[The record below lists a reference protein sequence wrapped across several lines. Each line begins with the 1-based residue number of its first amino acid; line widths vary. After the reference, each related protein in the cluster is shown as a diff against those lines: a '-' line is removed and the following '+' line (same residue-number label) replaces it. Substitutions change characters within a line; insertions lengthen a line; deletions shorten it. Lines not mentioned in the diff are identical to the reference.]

1 METVKPLKCCR
12 LSALKTVLLAEMHS
26 IQSLN
31 EESVYANNLMTVF
44 TSSFYQAICAW
55 HFILLVK
62 EPKSCF
68 YLCVLKYLRG
78 VQKTKSMLKMVL
90 HLKLVITIKV

>member
-1 METVKPLKCCR
+1 M
-12 LSALKTVLLAEMHS
+12 
-26 IQSLN
+26 QSLH

-55 HFILLVK
+55 HYILLVK

-68 YLCVLKYLRG
+68 YLCFEVF
-78 VQKTKSMLKMVL
+78 
-90 HLKLVITIKV
+90 TIENGFAFKPGNNDKGLGFSKCRKCCEINTVCDIVTISCFSLEHKRAKE